1 MLEDQANV
9 SESTS
14 MPTLEQLR
22 ELFRLR
28 RDVRRFRV
36 DPLPDGVMPS
46 LIRAACS
53 APSVGLSEPWRFVS
67 VESAAL
73 REQIALEF
81 ESQNEIAAGGFSDV
95 EAEHYRRLKLAG
107 LRDAPEHL
115 AVFVDNESHQGRG
128 LGRAT
133 MLETLAYSVVL
144 AIGHLWL
151 AARAIGVG
159 VGWVSIVRPEAIEA
173 ALQVPS
179 SWKLVGYLCIG
190 FPETEEDEVP
200 ELEQAAWEHRRPWSN
215 VWSRQ

>member
-1 MLEDQANV
+1 
-9 SESTS
+9 

-36 DPLPDGVMPS
+36 DPLPEGVMQS

-67 VESAAL
+67 VESAPL
-73 REQIALEF
+73 REQIASEF
-81 ESQNEIAAGGFSDV
+81 ESQNEIAAGGFNDA
-95 EAEHYRRLKLAG
+95 EADHYRRLKLAG
-107 LRDAPEHL
+107 LREAPEHL

-133 MLETLAYSVVL
+133 MPETLSYSVVL
-144 AIGHLWL
+144 AIGQLWL

-159 VGWVSIVRPEAIEA
+159 VGWVSIIRPDAVEA
-173 ALQVPS
+173 ALHVPP

-200 ELEQAAWEHRRPWSN
+200 ELEQADWEHRRPWST